1 MDFLKTPEM
10 RLVAD
15 AKVQAIIDEMRSG
28 EADEVA
34 WAKALRSAKGNIAYA
49 EALYIE
55 ERIKRL
61 ADFEHV
67 MAAQQHA
74 VAAQQKVDRLKYLEE
89 EIEAIDKVRV
99 SHSTILSLLVI
110 FCLPFA
116 VFLFWEG
123 DVELGAA
130 VVVVMLCAA
139 IFGSFKLSRLD
150 KQREKIKSELDTLS
164 PSAQSSSWLGI
175 LVTLAVASLTLGYLL
190 S

>member
-1 MDFLKTPEM
+1 MDFLKTPQM

-34 WAKALRSAKGNIAYA
+34 WAKALKSAKGNIAYA

-67 MAAQQHA
+67 MAAQQ
-74 VAAQQKVDRLKYLEE
+74 KVDRLKYLEE
-89 EIEAIDKVRV
+89 EIEEIDKVGGR
-99 SHSTILSLLVI
+99 HSRILSLLVL

-116 VFLFWEG
+116 VVLFWEG

-164 PSAQSSSWLGI
+164 PSAQPSSWLGI
-175 LVTLAVASLTLGYLL
+175 LVALAVASLTLGYLL

>member
-1 MDFLKTPEM
+1 MSFLKTPEM

-139 IFGSFKLSRLD
+139 IFGSFKLSRID

-175 LVTLAVASLTLGYLL
+175 LVTLAVASLILGYLL

>member
-1 MDFLKTPEM
+1 MDFLKTPQM

-34 WAKALRSAKGNIAYA
+34 WAKALKSAKGNIAYA

-67 MAAQQHA
+67 MAAQQ
-74 VAAQQKVDRLKYLEE
+74 KVDRLKYLEE
-89 EIEAIDKVRV
+89 EIEEIDKVRV
-99 SHSTILSLLVI
+99 SHSRILSLLVI

-116 VFLFWEG
+116 VVLFWEG
-123 DVELGAA
+123 YLELGAA

-150 KQREKIKSELDTLS
+150 RQREKIKSELDILS
-164 PSAQSSSWLGI
+164 PSAQPSSWLGI
-175 LVTLAVASLTLGYLL
+175 LVALAVASLTLGYLL